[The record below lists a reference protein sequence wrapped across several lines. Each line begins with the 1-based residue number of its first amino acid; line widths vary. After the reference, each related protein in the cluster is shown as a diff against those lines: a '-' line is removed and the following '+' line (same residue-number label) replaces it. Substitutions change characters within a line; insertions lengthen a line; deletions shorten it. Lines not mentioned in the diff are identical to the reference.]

1 MNDGREQPSDRRE
14 PGQGR
19 QRIDKW
25 LFFARLRKSRS
36 LAAKSVE
43 QGDVSVNGQSV
54 RQPSFNVKV
63 GDTIILSLDRRD
75 MVVKVLL
82 PGARRGP
89 YEEARTLYEDL
100 TPPPLP
106 RDERNLFEQVARE
119 RGAGRPTKRE
129 RRETDA
135 LRGRFEPPD
144 D

>member
-1 MNDGREQPSDRRE
+1 MTDKREQPSD
-14 PGQGR
+14 QAR

-43 QGDVSVNGQSV
+43 QGDVSVNGQPI
-54 RQPSFNVKV
+54 RQPSYGLKP
-63 GDTIILSLDRRD
+63 GDTVVLSVERHDL
-75 MVVKVLL
+75 VVKVLL
-82 PGARRGP
+82 SGTRRGP

-100 TPPPLP
+100 TPPPPP
-106 RDERNLFEQVARE
+106 RDERTLFEQATRE

-135 LRGRFEPPD
+135 LHSRFDRSED
-144 D
+144 

>member
-1 MNDGREQPSDRRE
+1 MADDEERPA
-14 PGQGR
+14 GQAR

-43 QGDVSVNGQSV
+43 SGDVGVNGATV
-54 RQPSFNVKV
+54 RQPAHAVRP
-63 GDTIILSLDRRD
+63 GDVVTLSLDRRD

-82 PGARRGP
+82 PGERRGP
-89 YEEARTLYEDL
+89 YEEARLLYSDM
-100 TPPPLP
+100 TPPPPP
-106 RDERNLFEQVARE
+106 REERNLFAQATRE

-129 RRETDA
+129 RRETDR
-135 LRGRFEPPD
+135 LQGFPGEND